1 MGRELVWVP
10 APARARVAGAARPFL
25 PSRDS
30 SLFRRTGPSRVEVD
44 PPIDDAG
51 YRRKFLDQMFQ
62 FQFNP
67 ARTTDG
73 RPVSGHV
80 VIPITL

>member
-1 MGRELVWVP
+1 
-10 APARARVAGAARPFL
+10 
-25 PSRDS
+25 
-30 SLFRRTGPSRVEVD
+30 VEVD